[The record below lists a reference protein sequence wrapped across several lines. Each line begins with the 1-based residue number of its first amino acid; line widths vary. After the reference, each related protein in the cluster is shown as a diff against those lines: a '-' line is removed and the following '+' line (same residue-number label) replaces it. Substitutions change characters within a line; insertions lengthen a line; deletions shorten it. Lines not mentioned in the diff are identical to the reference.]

1 MPSPSAVRITAD
13 CFSKEYAPVL
23 LPVVLRLIPL
33 ALKVFATSLSRLYDE
48 TGHRYHR
55 GLRDPGVRTEN
66 LPQNQGTPR
75 RLPGTTSQYFKEIRY
90 INPASRSAIP
100 RSQYDD
106 QDDTRSQDCEVGVP
120 VSR

>member
-66 LPQNQGTPR
+66 LPQNQGTPG
-75 RLPGTTSQYFKEIRY
+75 GTRSEPMKQYFKEIRY
-90 INPASRSAIP
+90 IIPSQPFGHSTSAI
-100 RSQYDD
+100 
-106 QDDTRSQDCEVGVP
+106 
-120 VSR
+120 